1 MNVCPFFAM
10 NDDGLIPL
18 LAVVIYGI
26 CWLFALGAA
35 LTRADFDPITR
46 LTWVVVIIF
55 VPVFGMILYLVL
67 TPRGYLVD
75 REHSVSESWSDEP
88 ESRSSGN

>member
-1 MNVCPFFAM
+1 MSFLPFFAV
-10 NDDGLIPL
+10 NTDGLIPL
-18 LAVVIYGI
+18 LVVALYGI
-26 CWLFALGAA
+26 CWLFALGGT
-35 LTRADFDPITR
+35 LTRDDFDPVTR

-55 VPVFGMILYLVL
+55 VPVFGILYLVL